1 MDEFDI
7 LDYIDTGSGILPM
20 EIENIVG
27 GGGSTANIGTPIN
40 RPYGSSSGGSEVAGG
55 GFAFPLALGLG
66 TGTVAAGSGLLASS
80 GNQNLNKAE
89 QRSQSRMNQ
98 RGDLF
103 RPQQDFYDKYI
114 TGRKSDPIGK
124 LLRPVVKEKLGIESK
139 NTGSPFK
146 GTAPPISKTTTTEAG
161 PNFDLTDIDQLMKPD
176 VPPKTFKQKIGGV
189 LNNVMDAINN
199 PAQNEQFYRG
209 LRAYIDGK
217 NGLTIGETL
226 LKESKLSKEQ
236 YKTMFD
242 NAYKLSQIRKNN
254 AYADAQDAK
263 ALGTGNV
270 TPGAK
275 LAEGLTYGQGLIPQ
289 IENRITAE
297 YFPGVD
303 KDTIPARQI
312 SSLASMLTQ
321 DVNEMI
327 TGGMGLNE
335 AIDRAMKIAE
345 SQGALS
351 KGKIQERRFMFDK
364 KIPPRADASKYT
376 ERTFSMKALLAA
388 NKGSTEEEVRAA
400 VNARPNST
408 LID

>member
-7 LDYIDTGSGILPM
+7 LDYLDTGSGILPM
-20 EIENIVG
+20 QIENIV

-80 GNQNLNKAE
+80 GNQNLNKVE
-89 QRSQSRMNQ
+89 QRSLSRMSQ
-98 RGDLF
+98 RGVGGPQPDFYGKLFPGSDNALAGLF
-103 RPQQDFYDKYI
+103 RPK
-114 TGRKSDPIGK
+114 
-124 LLRPVVKEKLGIESK
+124 VKEKLGIDSK
-139 NTGSPFK
+139 AQERSISRLKQNRLGS
-146 GTAPPISKTTTTEAG
+146 ATEAG

-263 ALGTGNV
+263 ALGTENV
-270 TPGAK
+270 TPGTK
-275 LAEGLTYGQGLIPQ
+275 LAAGLTYGQGLIPQ

-321 DVNEMI
+321 DVNEMVTSGI
-327 TGGMGLNE
+327 GLNE
-335 AIDRAMKIAE
+335 AIDRAMGKAE
-345 SQGALS
+345 NQGALS
-351 KGKIQERRFMFDK
+351 KKTVIPGKYFFDE
-364 KIPPRADASKYT
+364 KIPASADASKYT
-376 ERTFSMKALLAA
+376 QQRKSLKVLMA
-388 NKGSTEEEVRAA
+388 NPKNKDYTEEEIRTY
-400 VNARPNST
+400 VNSLPNT
-408 LID
+408 ILVD

>member
-7 LDYIDTGSGILPM
+7 LLDYLDTGSGILPM
-20 EIENIVG
+20 QIENIVG
-27 GGGSTANIGTPIN
+27 GGSTANVGTPIN

-80 GNQNLNKAE
+80 GNQNLSKAE

-103 RPQQDFYDKYI
+103 RPQQDFFDKYI
-114 TGRKSDPIGK
+114 SGRKSDPIGK
-124 LLRPVVKEKLGIESK
+124 LFRPVVKEKLGIESK

-161 PNFDLTDIDQLMKPD
+161 PNFDLKDIDQLMKPD

-263 ALGTGNV
+263 ALGTDNV
-270 TPGAK
+270 NPGAK
-275 LAEGLTYGQGLIPQ
+275 LAAGLTYGQGLIPQ

>member
-20 EIENIVG
+20 QIENIVG
-27 GGGSTANIGTPIN
+27 GGSTARVGTPIN
-40 RPYGSSSGGSEVAGG
+40 RPYGSASGGSEVAGG
-55 GFAFPLALGLG
+55 GFALPLALGLG
-66 TGTVAAGSGLLASS
+66 AGTVASGSGLIASS
-80 GNQNLNKAE
+80 SNQNLNKAE

-114 TGRKSDPIGK
+114 AGRKSDPIGD
-124 LLRPVVKEKLGIESK
+124 LFRPVVKEKLNIESK

-146 GTAPPISKTTTTEAG
+146 GTAPPISKAKATEAG
-161 PNFDLTDIDQLMKPD
+161 PNFDLKDIDQLMKPD

-199 PAQNEQFYRG
+199 PAENEQFYRG

-263 ALGTGNV
+263 ALGTENV
-270 TPGAK
+270 TPGAE
-275 LAEGLTYGQGLIPQ
+275 LAAGLTYSNLTGQIK
-289 IENRITAE
+289 NRIVAK
-297 YFPGVD
+297 YFKNGEVP
-303 KDTIPARQI
+303 DTQLD
-312 SSLASMLTQ
+312 SLSGQMVE
-321 DVNEMI
+321 DVN
-327 TGGMGLNE
+327 TSVLAGFGLNE
-335 AIDRAMKIAE
+335 AIDRAMGKAE
-345 SQGALS
+345 NQGALS
-351 KGKIQERRFMFDK
+351 KKTVTPGKYFFDK
-364 KIPPRADASKYT
+364 KIPASADASKYT
-376 ERTFSMKALLAA
+376 EQRKSLKVLMALNPNA
-388 NKGSTEEEVRAA
+388 TEQQIRD
-400 VNARPNST
+400 NLKLYPNIV
-408 LID
+408 LVD

>member
-7 LDYIDTGSGILPM
+7 LDYLDTGSGILPM
-20 EIENIVG
+20 QIENIV

-114 TGRKSDPIGK
+114 SGRKSDPIGK
-124 LLRPVVKEKLGIESK
+124 LFRPVVKEKLGIESK

-263 ALGTGNV
+263 ALGTDNV
-270 TPGAK
+270 NPGAK
-275 LAEGLTYGQGLIPQ
+275 LAAGLTYGQGLIPQ

>member
-7 LDYIDTGSGILPM
+7 LDYLDTGSGILPM
-20 EIENIVG
+20 QIENIVG
-27 GGGSTANIGTPIN
+27 GGSTANVGTPIN

-80 GNQNLNKAE
+80 GNQNLSKAE

-103 RPQQDFYDKYI
+103 RPQQDFFDKYI
-114 TGRKSDPIGK
+114 SGRKSDPIGK
-124 LLRPVVKEKLGIESK
+124 LFRPVVKEKLGIESK

-161 PNFDLTDIDQLMKPD
+161 PNFDLKDIDQLMKPD

-263 ALGTGNV
+263 ALGTDNV
-270 TPGAK
+270 NPGAK
-275 LAEGLTYGQGLIPQ
+275 LAAGLTYGQGLIPQ

>member
-7 LDYIDTGSGILPM
+7 LDYLDTGSGILPM
-20 EIENIVG
+20 QIENIVG
-27 GGGSTANIGTPIN
+27 GGSTANVGTPIN

-114 TGRKSDPIGK
+114 SGRKSDPIGK
-124 LLRPVVKEKLGIESK
+124 LFRPVVKEKLGIESK

-263 ALGTGNV
+263 ALGTDNV
-270 TPGAK
+270 NPGAK
-275 LAEGLTYGQGLIPQ
+275 LAAGLTYGQGLIPQ

-376 ERTFSMKALLAA
+376 ARTFSMKALLAA

>member
-270 TPGAK
+270 TLGAK
-275 LAEGLTYGQGLIPQ
+275 LAAGLTYGQGLIPQ

>member
-7 LDYIDTGSGILPM
+7 LDYLDTGSGILPM
-20 EIENIVG
+20 QIENIVG
-27 GGGSTANIGTPIN
+27 GGSTANVGTPIN

-80 GNQNLNKAE
+80 GNQNLSKAE

-103 RPQQDFYDKYI
+103 RPQQDFFDKYI
-114 TGRKSDPIGK
+114 SGRKSDPIGK
-124 LLRPVVKEKLGIESK
+124 LFRPVVKEKLGIESK

-161 PNFDLTDIDQLMKPD
+161 PNFDLKDIDQLMKPD

-270 TPGAK
+270 NPGAK
-275 LAEGLTYGQGLIPQ
+275 LAAGLTYGQGLIPQ

>member
-124 LLRPVVKEKLGIESK
+124 LLIPVVKEKLGIESK

-351 KGKIQERRFMFDK
+351 KGKIQERRFMSDK

-376 ERTFSMKALLAA
+376 ARTFSMKALLAA

>member
-7 LDYIDTGSGILPM
+7 LDYIDTGSGIFPM

-270 TPGAK
+270 TLGAK
-275 LAEGLTYGQGLIPQ
+275 LAAGLTYGQGLIPQ

>member
-7 LDYIDTGSGILPM
+7 LDYIDTGAGILPM

>member
-7 LDYIDTGSGILPM
+7 LDYLDTGSGILPM
-20 EIENIVG
+20 QIENIV

-114 TGRKSDPIGK
+114 SGRKSDPIGK
-124 LLRPVVKEKLGIESK
+124 LFRPVVKEKLGIESK

-275 LAEGLTYGQGLIPQ
+275 LAAGLTYGQGLIPQ

-376 ERTFSMKALLAA
+376 ARTFSMKALLAA

>member
-7 LDYIDTGSGILPM
+7 LDYLDTGSGILPM
-20 EIENIVG
+20 QIENIV

-40 RPYGSSSGGSEVAGG
+40 RPYGSSSGGSELAGG

-114 TGRKSDPIGK
+114 SGRKSDPIGD
-124 LLRPVVKEKLGIESK
+124 LFRPVVKEKLNIESK

-146 GTAPPISKTTTTEAG
+146 DTAPPISKAKATEAG

-263 ALGTGNV
+263 ALGTENV
-270 TPGAK
+270 TPGTK
-275 LAEGLTYGQGLIPQ
+275 LAAGLTYGQGLIPQ

-321 DVNEMI
+321 DVNEMVTSGI
-327 TGGMGLNE
+327 GLNE

-376 ERTFSMKALLAA
+376 AKTYSMKALLAK
-388 NKGSTEEEVRAA
+388 NKDATEEQIRAA
-400 VNARPNST
+400 VNAQPNAT

>member
-7 LDYIDTGSGILPM
+7 LDYLDTGSGILPM
-20 EIENIVG
+20 QIENIVG
-27 GGGSTANIGTPIN
+27 GGSTANVGTPIN

-103 RPQQDFYDKYI
+103 RPQQDFFDKYI

-124 LLRPVVKEKLGIESK
+124 LFRPVVKEKLGIESK

-146 GTAPPISKTTTTEAG
+146 GTAPPISKAKTTEAG

-275 LAEGLTYGQGLIPQ
+275 LAAGLTYGQGLIPQ

-364 KIPPRADASKYT
+364 QIPPRADASKYT
-376 ERTFSMKALLAA
+376 ARTFSMKALLAA

>member
-7 LDYIDTGSGILPM
+7 LDYLDTGSGILPM
-20 EIENIVG
+20 QIENIVG
-27 GGGSTANIGTPIN
+27 GGSTANVGTPIN

-275 LAEGLTYGQGLIPQ
+275 LAAGLTYGQGLIPQ

>member
-1 MDEFDI
+1 
-7 LDYIDTGSGILPM
+7 
-20 EIENIVG
+20 
-27 GGGSTANIGTPIN
+27 
-40 RPYGSSSGGSEVAGG
+40 
-55 GFAFPLALGLG
+55 
-66 TGTVAAGSGLLASS
+66 
-80 GNQNLNKAE
+80 
-89 QRSQSRMNQ
+89 MNQ

-103 RPQQDFYDKYI
+103 RPQQDFFDKYI
-114 TGRKSDPIGK
+114 SGRKSDPIGK
-124 LLRPVVKEKLGIESK
+124 LFRPVVKEKLGIESK

-146 GTAPPISKTTTTEAG
+146 GTAPPISKAKTTEAG

-275 LAEGLTYGQGLIPQ
+275 LAEGLTYSNLTGQIK
-289 IENRITAE
+289 NRIVAK
-297 YFPGVD
+297 YFGDGEVS
-303 KDTIPARQI
+303 DTQLD
-312 SSLASMLTQ
+312 SLSGQMVQ
-321 DVNEMI
+321 DVN
-327 TGGMGLNE
+327 TLVLAGLDLNQ
-335 AIDRAMKIAE
+335 AIDRVMNKAE
-345 SQGALS
+345 TQGALS

-364 KIPPRADASKYT
+364 QIPPRADASKYT
-376 ERTFSMKALLAA
+376 EQRKSLKVLMA
-388 NKGSTEEEVRAA
+388 NPKNKDYTEEEIRTY
-400 VNARPNST
+400 VNSLPNT
-408 LID
+408 ILVD

>member
-7 LDYIDTGSGILPM
+7 LDYLDTGSGILPM
-20 EIENIVG
+20 QIENIVG
-27 GGGSTANIGTPIN
+27 GGSTANVGTPIN

-114 TGRKSDPIGK
+114 SGRKSDPIGK
-124 LLRPVVKEKLGIESK
+124 LFRPVVKEKLGIESK

-263 ALGTGNV
+263 ALGTDNV
-270 TPGAK
+270 NPGAK
-275 LAEGLTYGQGLIPQ
+275 LAAGLTYGQGLIPQ

>member
-7 LDYIDTGSGILPM
+7 LDYLDTGSGILPM
-20 EIENIVG
+20 QIENIV

-114 TGRKSDPIGK
+114 SGRKSDPIGK
-124 LLRPVVKEKLGIESK
+124 LFRPVVKEKLGIESK

-263 ALGTGNV
+263 ALGTDNV
-270 TPGAK
+270 NPGAK
-275 LAEGLTYGQGLIPQ
+275 LAAGLTYGQGLIPQ

-376 ERTFSMKALLAA
+376 ARTFSMKALLAA

>member
-7 LDYIDTGSGILPM
+7 LDYIDTGSGIFPM

-312 SSLASMLTQ
+312 SSLASIMTASY
-321 DVNEMI
+321 
-327 TGGMGLNE
+327 
-335 AIDRAMKIAE
+335 AI
-345 SQGALS
+345 
-351 KGKIQERRFMFDK
+351 F
-364 KIPPRADASKYT
+364 
-376 ERTFSMKALLAA
+376 
-388 NKGSTEEEVRAA
+388 
-400 VNARPNST
+400 
-408 LID
+408 

>member
-7 LDYIDTGSGILPM
+7 LDYLDTGSGILPM
-20 EIENIVG
+20 QIENIV

-114 TGRKSDPIGK
+114 SGRKSDPIGK
-124 LLRPVVKEKLGIESK
+124 LFRPVVKEKLGIESK

-275 LAEGLTYGQGLIPQ
+275 LAAGLTYGQGLIPQ

>member
-7 LDYIDTGSGILPM
+7 LDYLDTGSGILPM
-20 EIENIVG
+20 QIENIVG
-27 GGGSTANIGTPIN
+27 GGSTANVGTPIN

-103 RPQQDFYDKYI
+103 RPQQDFFDKYI

-124 LLRPVVKEKLGIESK
+124 LFRPVVKEKLGIESK

-146 GTAPPISKTTTTEAG
+146 GTAPPISKAKTTEAG

-263 ALGTGNV
+263 ALGTDNV
-270 TPGAK
+270 NPGAK
-275 LAEGLTYGQGLIPQ
+275 LAAGLTYGQGLIPQ

-364 KIPPRADASKYT
+364 QIPPRADASKYT
-376 ERTFSMKALLAA
+376 ARTFSMKALLAA

>member
-1 MDEFDI
+1 MSQR
-7 LDYIDTGSGILPM
+7 G
-20 EIENIVG
+20 VG
-27 GGGSTANIGTPIN
+27 GPK
-40 RPYGSSSGGSEVAGG
+40 PDFYGKLFPGADNALAG
-55 GFAFPLALGLG
+55 
-66 TGTVAAGSGLLASS
+66 
-80 GNQNLNKAE
+80 
-89 QRSQSRMNQ
+89 
-98 RGDLF
+98 LF
-103 RPQQDFYDKYI
+103 RPN
-114 TGRKSDPIGK
+114 
-124 LLRPVVKEKLGIESK
+124 VKEKLGIESQ

-161 PNFDLTDIDQLMKPD
+161 PNFDLKDIDQLMKPD

-270 TPGAK
+270 TPGTK

-321 DVNEMI
+321 DVNEMV
-327 TGGMGLNE
+327 TSGMGLNL
-335 AIDRAMKIAE
+335 AIDQAMKIAE
-345 SQGALS
+345 TQGALS
-351 KGKIQERRFMFDK
+351 KGRVEEKKYFFDK

-376 ERTFSMKALLAA
+376 AKTFSMKALLAA

>member
-7 LDYIDTGSGILPM
+7 LDYLDTGSGILPM
-20 EIENIVG
+20 QIENIVG
-27 GGGSTANIGTPIN
+27 GGSTANVGTPIN

-376 ERTFSMKALLAA
+376 ARTFSMKALLAA

>member
-7 LDYIDTGSGILPM
+7 LDYLDTGSGILPM
-20 EIENIVG
+20 QIENIVG
-27 GGGSTANIGTPIN
+27 GGSTANVGTPIN

-80 GNQNLNKAE
+80 GNQNLSKAE

-103 RPQQDFYDKYI
+103 RPQQDFFDKYI
-114 TGRKSDPIGK
+114 SGRKSDPIGK
-124 LLRPVVKEKLGIESK
+124 LFRPVVKEKLGIESK

-146 GTAPPISKTTTTEAG
+146 GTAPPISKTKTTEAG

-263 ALGTGNV
+263 ALGTDNV

-275 LAEGLTYGQGLIPQ
+275 LAEGLTYSNLTGQIK
-289 IENRITAE
+289 NRIVAK
-297 YFPGVD
+297 YFGDGEAP
-303 KDTIPARQI
+303 DTQLD
-312 SSLASMLTQ
+312 SLSGQMVQ
-321 DVNEMI
+321 DVN
-327 TGGMGLNE
+327 TLVLAGLDLNQ
-335 AIDRAMKIAE
+335 AIDRVMNKAE

-364 KIPPRADASKYT
+364 QIPPRADASKYT
-376 ERTFSMKALLAA
+376 ARTFSMKALLAA

>member
-7 LDYIDTGSGILPM
+7 LDYLDTGSGILPM
-20 EIENIVG
+20 QIENIVG
-27 GGGSTANIGTPIN
+27 GGSTANVGTPIN

-80 GNQNLNKAE
+80 GNKNLSKAE

-103 RPQQDFYDKYI
+103 RPQQDFFDKYI
-114 TGRKSDPIGK
+114 SGRKSDPIGK
-124 LLRPVVKEKLGIESK
+124 LFRPVVKEKLNIESK

-146 GTAPPISKTTTTEAG
+146 DTAPPISKAKATEAG

-275 LAEGLTYGQGLIPQ
+275 LAEGLTYSNLTGQIK
-289 IENRITAE
+289 NRIVAK
-297 YFPGVD
+297 YFGDGEAP
-303 KDTIPARQI
+303 DTQLD
-312 SSLASMLTQ
+312 SLSGQMVQ
-321 DVNEMI
+321 DVN
-327 TGGMGLNE
+327 TLVLAGLDLNQ
-335 AIDRAMKIAE
+335 AIDRVMNKAE
-345 SQGALS
+345 TQGALS

-364 KIPPRADASKYT
+364 QIPPRADASKYT
-376 ERTFSMKALLAA
+376 EQRKSLKVLMA
-388 NKGSTEEEVRAA
+388 NPKNKDYTEEEIRTY
-400 VNARPNST
+400 VNSLPNT
-408 LID
+408 ILVD

>member
-7 LDYIDTGSGILPM
+7 LDYLDTGSGILPM
-20 EIENIVG
+20 QIENIVG
-27 GGGSTANIGTPIN
+27 GGSTANVGTPIN

-114 TGRKSDPIGK
+114 AGRKSDPIGD
-124 LLRPVVKEKLGIESK
+124 LFRPVVKEKLNIESK

-263 ALGTGNV
+263 ALGTDNV
-270 TPGAK
+270 NPGAK
-275 LAEGLTYGQGLIPQ
+275 LAAGLTYGQGLIPQ

-376 ERTFSMKALLAA
+376 ARTFSMKALLAA

>member
-7 LDYIDTGSGILPM
+7 LDYIDTGSGIFPM